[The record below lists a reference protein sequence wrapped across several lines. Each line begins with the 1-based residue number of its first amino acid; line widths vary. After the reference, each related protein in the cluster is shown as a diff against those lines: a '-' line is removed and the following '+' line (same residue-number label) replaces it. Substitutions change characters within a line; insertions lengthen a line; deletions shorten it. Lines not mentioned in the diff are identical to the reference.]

1 MKLKNREGT
10 RVVILGDSPQDAK
23 RAAILKKD
31 GYTEVAEAPE
41 PKVKGVPA
49 TNSETPSEFAGMTK
63 TDLVAHLEAAG
74 RDPKELKALKKEEL
88 VVLAQQAADAE
99 AAKTDGEE
107 ETQP

>member
-41 PKVKGVPA
+41 PKVKGV
-49 TNSETPSEFAGMTK
+49 TPSEFAGMTK

>member
-23 RAAILKKD
+23 RADILKAD
-31 GYTEVAEAPE
+31 GYTEVAEAAKTE
-41 PKVKGVPA
+41 AVEASA
-49 TNSETPSEFAGMTK
+49 TTDETPSEFAGMTK

-88 VVLAQQAADAE
+88 VALAQEAADAE
-99 AAKTDGEE
+99 AAKKDGEE
-107 ETQP
+107 ETKP

>member
-1 MKLKNREGT
+1 M
-10 RVVILGDSPQDAK
+10 ILGDSPQDAK